1 LRKYPNSGFRQSAL
15 FWVASA
21 KFVKGDY
28 VDTTNQLRAFLNMN
42 EAHNRYP
49 EAMLTMANA
58 QIELKL
64 SPDAKKTL
72 EDLIRDYPSS
82 EAAKVATERL
92 TKLKLP

>member
-1 LRKYPNSGFRQSAL
+1 
-15 FWVASA
+15 VASA

-58 QIELKL
+58 QIELKMF
-64 SPDAKKTL
+64 DEGKKTFN
-72 EDLIRDYPSS
+72 DLIKNFPNSVPAKI
-82 EAAKVATERL
+82 AAERL
-92 TKLKLP
+92 LKLQAP